1 MISRATHAQFEAAK
15 DTGAKTGEY
24 GSQKIDET
32 SESADEVSKKAYD
45 EAVATKEKVADTASG
60 NLFSHA
66 INSQMSSSCCNLLLV
81 FVMLIC
87 GW

>member
-1 MISRATHAQFEAAK
+1 MMSRATHAQYEAAK

-45 EAVATKEKVADTASG
+45 EAAATKDKVADTASG
-60 NLFSHA
+60 TFLVHP
-66 INSQMSSSCCNLLLV
+66 INSICCKLV
-81 FVMLIC
+81 SIVINC
-87 GW
+87 GL